1 MEDESDGENTS
12 DNTSNESDNENDRVT
27 NQSSSSPIKI
37 RPLSDHNPDKFD
49 DDIMNRVVSSSMYSP
64 KRDSVE
70 SKGACFLSTILS
82 KLL

>member
-37 RPLSDHNPDKFD
+37 RPLSDHNTDKFD
-49 DDIMNRVVSSSMYSP
+49 DEIMNRVVSSSMYSP

-70 SKGACFLSTILS
+70 SKGACSDKRKRT
-82 KLL
+82 